1 MSDGQVPKVLARG
14 VPQVRVPFI
23 TTFPP
28 FPITCTMTTLH
39 LIGTAQWPKSE
50 PGDTQLR
57 FPLLFTSSPQHS
69 RAVQVQARCRAS
81 FGLWGKKKPQ
91 QTNMNKTKRLKIISN
106 LPGESNQ
113 EQCLAFNKWI
123 LKIFYLISGLS
134 TSLLIFILVSEEANQ
149 FTFNST
155 GTVTTT
161 LCL

>member
-23 TTFPP
+23 ITFPP

-69 RAVQVQARCRAS
+69 RAVQVQATMAPWRGINRVTDRFPPNS
-81 FGLWGKKKPQ
+81 HIS
-91 QTNMNKTKRLKIISN
+91 TNQH
-106 LPGESNQ
+106 EQNQ
-113 EQCLAFNKWI
+113 EAKNNLQSPWRK
-123 LKIFYLISGLS
+123 
-134 TSLLIFILVSEEANQ
+134 
-149 FTFNST
+149 
-155 GTVTTT
+155 
-161 LCL
+161 